1 MVNKKHGKQNQKKCV
16 EFTKGIFSTAY
27 AQLKFVGLK

>member
-1 MVNKKHGKQNQKKCV
+1 MVNKKHGKQNPKKC
-16 EFTKGIFSTAY
+16 GIYKMYFLY

>member
-1 MVNKKHGKQNQKKCV
+1 MVNKKDGKQNRKKG
-16 EFTKGIFSTAY
+16 GIYKRRLLY